1 MAGRIAY
8 YGNIVTNGLIL
19 DLDAAKRDSY
29 PGSGTVW
36 RDIAGGVITGSLV
49 NGPTYSNL
57 NAGNIVF
64 DGVDDY
70 ADCGIIPSLP
80 SGTQDR
86 TLMGWVQDNSLSDYV
101 GDLVA
106 MFGYG
111 NNVSPGNLFMVSIGG
126 TTFNNRKLI
135 IWTNTRNHI
144 SSFSI
149 TRNEW
154 THITATVTQ
163 DSPNPRLTIYKNGT
177 SDNGSTQAISTINTQ
192 PFQIAEWTQS
202 SAYAINLKGR
212 VSQIQAYNRALSA
225 TEVLQNYNATKTR
238 YGL

>member
-1 MAGRIAY
+1 MAFNY
-8 YGNIVTNGLIL
+8 SPKIVTNGLVL
-19 DLDAAKRDSY
+19 ALDAANPNSY
-29 PGSGTVW
+29 VSGSTSW
-36 RDIAGGVITGSLV
+36 RDISRGGNNGTLI
-49 NGPTYSNL
+49 NGPTFDS
-57 NAGNIVF
+57 GNGGSIVF
-64 DGVDDY
+64 DGTNDY

-111 NNVSPGNLFMVSIGG
+111 NNVSPGNFFMVSIGG

-135 IWTNTRNHI
+135 IWTYTRNHI

-163 DSPNPRLTIYKNGT
+163 DSPNPRLTIYKNGI
-177 SDNGSTQAISTINTQ
+177 SDSGSTQAINTINTQ

-225 TEVLQNYNATKTR
+225 TEILQNYNATKTR
-238 YGL
+238 FGL